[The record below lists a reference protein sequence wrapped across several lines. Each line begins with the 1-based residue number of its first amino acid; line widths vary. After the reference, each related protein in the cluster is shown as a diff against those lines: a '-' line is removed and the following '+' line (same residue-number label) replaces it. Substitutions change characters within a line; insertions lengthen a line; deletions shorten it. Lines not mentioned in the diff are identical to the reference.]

1 MNFRFYI
8 DLPASQEAEMKLNQ
22 FPTGW
27 DEQRVQEVVEY
38 YESQTDEDAT
48 AEHGAALSSPSGT
61 LMEVP
66 TELVPVF
73 RELIARHQQ
82 ERGARK

>member
-1 MNFRFYI
+1 MKANE
-8 DLPASQEAEMKLNQ
+8 LPV
-22 FPTGW
+22 GW
-27 DEQRVQEVVEY
+27 DEQRIREVVDY
-38 YESQTDEDAT
+38 YETQTDEEA
-48 AEHGAALSSPSGT
+48 AIEHEAALSSPTGT

>member
-1 MNFRFYI
+1 MKANE
-8 DLPASQEAEMKLNQ
+8 LPV
-22 FPTGW
+22 GW
-27 DEQRVQEVVEY
+27 DEQRIREVVDY
-38 YESQTDEDAT
+38 YETQTDEEA
-48 AEHGAALSSPSGT
+48 AVEHEAALSSPTGT